1 MSSAKSIALDWIED
15 NSDLIIDL
23 SDRIWEFAEL
33 PMREFRSSRFITE
46 ILRDHGFKTGLGVAG
61 MPTAIEATWGEGRP
75 VIAIQGEYDALPALS
90 QKKVPYKDPVVEG
103 APGHGCGHNLYGASG
118 VGGAI
123 ATRVAMEKMG
133 LKGTVKFLGTPAEEQ
148 GIGKVFMV
156 RDGFYDGVDAVL
168 GHHIGVAHSVSLRSS
183 NALNSVKFVFH
194 GRTSHA
200 GSTPWQGRSALDAV
214 ELMNNGVNYMREHV
228 VPSARVHYVIEDGGG
243 QPNVVPDRAGSW
255 YYIRAPTRPVVEHI
269 YGWILDIAEG
279 AAKMTRTKMEVQF
292 QTGIY
297 NKLPNRAL
305 AELVVENMR
314 EIGAPV
320 YTEEELEFAH
330 KIGEHVDPEDKRTSG
345 YACPG
350 WEDLMDLDLN
360 PNIIDPYGEGETMGG
375 STDTA
380 DVSWNAPTAEFN
392 TASRILGAPGHSWM
406 VTAAAGMSIGHKNAV
421 FAAKVHAATA
431 VDLLTRPE
439 LLEAMWKELGERT
452 KGRPY
457 ESPLPEDLRPPVH
470 QPGDL

>member
-1 MSSAKSIALDWIED
+1 MSSAKSIALDWIEE
-15 NSDLIIDL
+15 NRDLIIDL

-33 PMREFRSSRFITE
+33 PMREFKSSRLIAE
-46 ILRDHGFKTGLGVAG
+46 ILRGHGFKTRLGLAD
-61 MPTAIEATWGEGRP
+61 MPTAIEATWGNGGP

-90 QKKVPYKDPVVEG
+90 QKKVPYKDPIVEG

-123 ATRVAMEKMG
+123 ATKVAMEAAE

-156 RDGFYDGVDAVL
+156 RDGLYDGVDAVL
-168 GHHIGVAHSVSLRSS
+168 GHHIGVAHGVSLRSS

-194 GRTSHA
+194 GQTSHA

-228 VPSARVHYVIEDGGG
+228 VPSARIHYIIEEGGG
-243 QPNVVPDRAGSW
+243 QPNVVPDRASSW
-255 YYIRAPTRPVVEHI
+255 YYIRAPTRLIVEHI
-269 YGWILDIAEG
+269 YGWILDIGEG
-279 AAKMTRTKMEVQF
+279 AAKMTRTELEVQF

-305 AELVVENMR
+305 AEFVVENMR
-314 EIGAPV
+314 EIGAPT
-320 YTEEELEFAH
+320 YTEEELEFAR
-330 KIGEHVDPEDKRTSG
+330 KIGENVDLEDKRTSG

-360 PNIIDPYGEGETMGG
+360 PDIVDPYGEGETMGG

-392 TASRILGAPGHSWM
+392 TGSRVLGAPGHSWM
-406 VTAAAGMSIGHKNAV
+406 VTAAAGVGIGHKNAV

-431 VDLLTRPE
+431 VDLLTKPE
-439 LLEAMWKELGERT
+439 LIEAMWKELKERT
-452 KGRPY
+452 KDHKY
-457 ESPLPEDLRPPVH
+457 MSPLPPDLKPPVYEE
-470 QPGDL
+470 G

>member
-1 MSSAKSIALDWIED
+1 MSIAKRVALDWIEE
-15 NSDLIIDL
+15 NSDLIVDL
-23 SDRIWEFAEL
+23 SDKIWELAEL
-33 PMREFRSSRFITE
+33 PMKEFKSSMLISE
-46 ILRDHGFKTGLGVAG
+46 ILKDNGFSVKKGIAG
-61 MPTAIEATWGEGRP
+61 MPTAIEATWGEGKP
-75 VIAIQGEYDALPALS
+75 IVAIQGEYDALPALS

-123 ATRVAMEKMG
+123 ATRAAMEKKEI
-133 LKGTVKFLGTPAEEQ
+133 KGTIKFLGTPAEEQ

-156 RDGFYDGVDAVL
+156 RDGYYDGVDAVL

-183 NALNSVKFVFH
+183 NALNNVKFVFH
-194 GRTSHA
+194 GKTSHA

-228 VPSARVHYVIEDGGG
+228 VPSARIHYVIEDGGG
-243 QPNVVPDRAGSW
+243 QPNVVPDRASSW
-255 YYIRAPTRPVVEHI
+255 FYIRGPTRPVVEHI

-279 AAKMTRTKMEVQF
+279 AAKMTRTTLEVQF

-297 NKLPNRAL
+297 NKLPNRSL
-305 AELVVENMR
+305 AEIVVGNMR

-320 YTEEELEFAH
+320 YSEEELDFARR
-330 KIGEHVDPEDKRTSG
+330 IGEQIDPEEKRTSG

-350 WEDLMDLDLN
+350 WEDLLDIDLN
-360 PNIIDPYGEGETMGG
+360 TNIIDPYGEGETMGG

-392 TASRILGAPGHSWM
+392 TGSRVLGAPGHSWM
-406 VTAAAGMSIGHKNAV
+406 VTAVAGMSIGHKNAV
-421 FAAKVHAATA
+421 YAAKVHAATA
-431 VDLLTRPE
+431 LDLMTKPE
-439 LLEAMWKELGERT
+439 LLEVCWKEFKERT
-452 KGRPY
+452 KEHEY
-457 ESPLPEDLRPPVH
+457 KSPLPLDLNPHVYEEA
-470 QPGDL
+470 